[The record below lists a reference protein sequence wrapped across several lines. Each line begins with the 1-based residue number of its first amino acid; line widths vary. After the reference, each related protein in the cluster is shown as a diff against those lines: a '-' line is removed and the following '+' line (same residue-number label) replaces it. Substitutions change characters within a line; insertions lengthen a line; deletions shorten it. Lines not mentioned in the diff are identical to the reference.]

1 MSTVRLDASNR
12 NLLSFFSSRSV
23 LTHLL
28 TVSGLHTYRVGMTV
42 KLTEKTQEVNVA
54 LLKILEKDGLIKQL
68 SEQLESSPFL

>member
-1 MSTVRLDASNR
+1 
-12 NLLSFFSSRSV
+12 V

-54 LLKILEKDGLIKQL
+54 LLKILEKDGSIKQL
-68 SEQLESSPFL
+68 SEQLESSPLL